1 MSYPQARVDLERILN
16 AVDARAA
23 LVILVGDNGE
33 LETAA
38 RGINNPEALF
48 DICWSVARQIAA
60 EIYDN
65 MPAEQQRQAKLVLP
79 TAEDARR
86 LGIMPGAEEEPDD
99 DDPDHARR
107 LEREAIRTVVLGV
120 VFWMGILGLWSLIAQ
135 RCTTGGA

>member
-1 MSYPQARVDLERILN
+1 LSYPQARVDLERILN

-86 LGIMPGAEEEPDD
+86 LGIMPGA
-99 DDPDHARR
+99 
-107 LEREAIRTVVLGV
+107 
-120 VFWMGILGLWSLIAQ
+120 
-135 RCTTGGA
+135 